1 MKTSNRGLSLI
12 VQFEGFRPD
21 AYLDPVGIPT
31 IGFGFIRGVK
41 MGDKMTL
48 AEARDRLKHEI
59 VEYEQGVLAACTRK
73 PNQNQFDAFVC
84 FAFNVGVA
92 GFRKSSVLKA
102 HNRGD
107 YQAAARAFG
116 LWNKAG
122 GKVFTGLTRR
132 RAAESA
138 LYLEPVDIELADEPE
153 PMPQAV
159 EPERPMTASTINRAS
174 VAAGTTA
181 TLAAA
186 SEALQ
191 TVQGVRYGLAGLE
204 DWLVPGL
211 LVVVVALCG
220 YIVWERVNARRQG
233 WM

>member
-1 MKTSNRGLSLI
+1 MKTSNKGLSLI
-12 VQFEGFRPD
+12 VQFEGFRGE
-21 AYLDPVGIPT
+21 AYRDVVGVVT
-31 IGFGFIRGVK
+31 IGFGFTKGVK

-48 AEARDRLKHEI
+48 TEASDKLKHEI
-59 VEYEQGVLAACTRK
+59 VEYEQGVLSACTRP

-107 YQAAARAFG
+107 FQAAARAFG

-122 GKVFTGLTRR
+122 GKVWPGLTRR
-132 RAAESA
+132 RAAEAA
-138 LYLEPVDIELADEPE
+138 LYLEPVEPE
-153 PMPQAV
+153 AVAEPEMPQAV

-186 SEALQ
+186 GEALQ
-191 TVQGVRYGLAGLE
+191 TVQGVRYGLQGLE
-204 DWLVPGL
+204 GWIVPAL
-211 LVVVVALCG
+211 LVFVVALCG
-220 YIVWERVNARRQG
+220 YIVWERFNQRRGG
-233 WM
+233 WA